1 MIATL
6 FAFRAM
12 AWAGPEMTVQVYN
25 RAEAPAS
32 ELRKALE
39 EAGWI
44 LRHAGISAHFV
55 VCGDAWT
62 VAGTDPGPDRG
73 CAQAQPG
80 VFLLSMLREDPRTG
94 ANVAALGF
102 AVLAGRRNGAAVLYP
117 RAVSKLRDNPQY
129 GDCNILA
136 SVVAHELGHTC
147 CWARTNTAQ
156 RSLKRIGM
164 RQPCE
169 R

>member
-1 MIATL
+1 MSGRCWMIATL

-55 VCGDAWT
+55 VCGDARM

-73 CAQAQPG
+73 CAQSEPG
-80 VFLLSMLREDPRTG
+80 VFILSMLRRPADRSERSRFGLRCVSG
-94 ANVAALGF
+94 AEKRRGSAISPCSIQVA
-102 AVLAGRRNGAAVLYP
+102 
-117 RAVSKLRDNPQY
+117 
-129 GDCNILA
+129 
-136 SVVAHELGHTC
+136 
-147 CWARTNTAQ
+147 
-156 RSLKRIGM
+156 
-164 RQPCE
+164 RQPAV